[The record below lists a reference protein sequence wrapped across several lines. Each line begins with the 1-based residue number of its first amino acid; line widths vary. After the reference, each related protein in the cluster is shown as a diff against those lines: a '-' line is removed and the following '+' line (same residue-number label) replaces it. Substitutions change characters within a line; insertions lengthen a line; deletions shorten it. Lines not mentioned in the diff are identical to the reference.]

1 MKSPIISISVFLVL
15 ITLISSVHTMA
26 KSQEKDENLIETTC
40 KNTPIYQLCIATL
53 RADPGSNAA
62 DVAGLA
68 LIMIG
73 AVEAKS
79 KEALSAVKNLLK
91 SGSGNTEALKQ
102 CKDKYK
108 AVLEGD
114 VPVAKSA
121 VRGNPKFA
129 EGGMADAKVEADDCE
144 DGFGGKSPLTK
155 VNGDVRDLAVVARA
169 IIRNL
174 L

>member
-1 MKSPIISISVFLVL
+1 MKSPIISISVFLV
-15 ITLISSVHTMA
+15 ITLSSSVHTMA
-26 KSQEKDENLIETTC
+26 KSHQNLIESTC
-40 KNTPIYQLCIATL
+40 KNTPIYELCIATL
-53 RADPGSNAA
+53 RADPGSDAA

-79 KEALSAVKNLLK
+79 KEALSAVKKLLK
-91 SGSGNTEALKQ
+91 GGGGGDREALKQ

-114 VPVAKSA
+114 VPVAKRA

-144 DGFGGKSPLTK
+144 DAFGGKSPLTK

>member
-1 MKSPIISISVFLVL
+1 MKSPIISISVFLV
-15 ITLISSVHTMA
+15 ITLSSVHAMA
-26 KSQEKDENLIETTC
+26 KSQQKDQNLIESTC

-53 RADPGSNAA
+53 RADPGSAAA

-68 LIMIG
+68 LIMIE

-79 KEALSAVKNLLK
+79 KEALSA
-91 SGSGNTEALKQ
+91 Q
-102 CKDKYK
+102 CKEEYK

-144 DGFGGKSPLTK
+144 DALGGKSPLTK
-155 VNGDVRDLAVVARA
+155 VNGDVADLAVVARA